1 MEKLFKGY
9 KDTIKVNEKNYSP
22 RQAVFLY
29 KKKKTVEIDICMII
43 SNWVHEWGNFFF
55 FALGGLVPK
64 CSLYQNN

>member
-55 FALGGLVPK
+55 SP
-64 CSLYQNN
+64 